1 MNINATLIGQT
12 ISFAFFVWFCMT
24 YVWPPL
30 MKALN
35 DRQKKIADGL
45 AAAEKAQHDLKLA
58 DKKATIRLQEVRAQA
73 QEVIDQA
80 NKRATQIIDEAKLK
94 AKEESAR
101 LKAAADAE
109 IDQEVNRARHTLR
122 SQVATLA
129 VFGAEKILGQ
139 QLDKTA
145 NARLV
150 DDLASQL

>member
-1 MNINATLIGQT
+1 
-12 ISFAFFVWFCMT
+12 MT

-45 AAAEKAQHDLKLA
+45 AAAEKSQRDLELT
-58 DKKATIRLQEVRAQA
+58 DKKVATRLQEVRAQA

-80 NKRATQIIDEAKLK
+80 NKRASQIIDEAKLK
-94 AKEESAR
+94 AQEECAR
-101 LKAAADAE
+101 LKTAADAE
-109 IDQEVNRARHTLR
+109 IDQEVNRARQTLK

-129 VFGAEKILGQ
+129 LCGAEKILGH